1 VKSFNM
7 LKMPV
12 ILLGFTGALLF
23 SPASKAQEV
32 TSDHFMEAGV
42 LNVYEP
48 AVSKAAPAA
57 VKQMPAA
64 VQARKPQTGS
74 ASPLQRTAK
83 RGSSLLA
90 KPEAQAIT
98 DKRKPTPTELKK
110 P

>member
-1 VKSFNM
+1 MKSLNL
-7 LKMPV
+7 LKVPV
-12 ILLGFTGALLF
+12 ILLGFAGTLLL

-48 AVSKAAPAA
+48 VASKAAPAA
-57 VKQMPAA
+57 VKQMPAL
-64 VQARKPQTGS
+64 VPARKIGS

-90 KPEAQAIT
+90 KPKAQAVT
-98 DKRKPTPTELKK
+98 EKPKPAPPERKK